1 MALIEK
7 IVEAD
12 AKYPNVEKNWS
23 YGTAGFRAEGS
34 ELDRVCFRIGLLTAF
49 KAKAKGRMGVQI
61 TASHNPKQDNGV
73 KIIENTGHIFDST
86 QESFAEDLINT
97 KDLGTFLLEF
107 DDSPLRKK
115 LGFEES
121 VFAEAKMG
129 RVLVGMDTR
138 ESSPRLSQAVISACH
153 LLKVNVTNFD
163 KVTTPM
169 LHWYVQNDITIY
181 KNKYHENFGQAFVN
195 FMKIC
200 DSAED

>member
-1 MALIEK
+1 
-7 IVEAD
+7 
-12 AKYPNVEKNWS
+12 
-23 YGTAGFRAEGS
+23 
-34 ELDRVCFRIGLLTAF
+34 
-49 KAKAKGRMGVQI
+49 MGVQI